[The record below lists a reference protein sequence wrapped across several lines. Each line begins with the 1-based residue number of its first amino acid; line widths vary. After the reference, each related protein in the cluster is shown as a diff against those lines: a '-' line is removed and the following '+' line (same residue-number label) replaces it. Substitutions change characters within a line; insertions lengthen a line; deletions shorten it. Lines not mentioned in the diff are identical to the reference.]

1 MLQGGRE
8 QDQYIKS
15 IVYVYTINEKSQNET
30 KETISFTTGSKR
42 IKRLKIN
49 KRSTKFIVWKLQNFC

>member
-1 MLQGGRE
+1 MLIHLSDNTLFHSNWKQM
-8 QDQYIKS
+8 IKS

-49 KRSTKFIVWKLQNFC
+49 KRSTKFIV